1 MKINTDETM
10 ITNMDIEKTG
20 STFFKITITML
31 DGRTLIAEN
40 VNLNVLEQM
49 RDHLNNIIDS
59 KTPLE

>member
-20 STFFKITITML
+20 STFFKIAITML

-40 VNLNVLEQM
+40 VNLNVF
-49 RDHLNNIIDS
+49 NI
-59 KTPLE
+59 E